1 MPSLPITTMSET
13 CIVCLGDLGESVHDL
28 PHLNDAV
35 IKTAC
40 DTGEIDGSYL
50 HSTTASVAPRNG
62 DTVELIA
69 HLLPC
74 GHNLHDECLKPWVE
88 RANSCPICRQ
98 NFNQVDL
105 SIKLGGMSTR
115 SRVFPLPSSDL
126 LFLGLVISSYAVADR
141 IQVAEVDPSMIIEE
155 LEEDF
160 NPCPMCGEDDNE
172 DILLICDGCKT
183 YYHTYCTGLS
193 EVPMGNWFCSACETQ
208 RAIDSVR
215 PIQLRS
221 HAHNPSRRRTR
232 GQQIQAR
239 DRNQATESNW
249 ARVWQTVWDRLN
261 LDLDFPFDNGPSA
274 PQQRQRTR
282 VERAGG
288 REFQQWERRLQ
299 IAESQGGM
307 NRFRDTAPA
316 LLDMSVSQPRP
327 ALPEPESR
335 EEILAWNALEKAK
348 DILADPTPK
357 KSKRTSATAS
367 PSDAGPASKK
377 RKRKSATSSPAD
389 AIPAPLPE
397 RRLKRPQTRRAYDLV
412 ESLCDSTSESST
424 PSRRR
429 TVTGRAGTRR
439 RLTPDIGAGATTNG
453 PSFLQSLLKEVESSA
468 VPDKSKGQAFS
479 PLTLA
484 AVSPPD
490 YSSPGVSPTTSNH
503 PSPRALSAT
512 PPPSLTG
519 RSGSPT
525 PLTSKVEPIYPP
537 PDFSPEQSPP
547 SPNFPTHRH
556 NKTVDLCTRNG
567 RGLQSILPQSIGSS
581 PPRSEETS
589 PSRLNMSLST
599 KSNVQKMVKDALKTP
614 YRDKLLSKEE
624 YTDINRNVSRMLYD
638 KIGDSENLSGDA
650 REVWQ
655 RMASSEVER
664 AVRALRP
671 TNDV

>member
-1 MPSLPITTMSET
+1 MSET

-35 IKTAC
+35 IKTEC
-40 DTGEIDGSYL
+40 DTGEIDGTYS
-50 HSTTASVAPRNG
+50 HSTTASVSPRNG
-62 DTVELIA
+62 DNVELIA

-105 SIKLGGMSTR
+105 SIKLGGMSCL
-115 SRVFPLPSSDL
+115 SRMLPLPLSDL
-126 LFLGLVISSYAVADR
+126 FVLGLVVSSYAVADR
-141 IQVAEVDPSMIIEE
+141 TQVADVDPSMIIEE

-160 NPCPMCGEDDNE
+160 NPCPICGEDDNE
-172 DILLICDGCKT
+172 DVLLICDGCKA
-183 YYHTYCTGLS
+183 YYHTYCMGLG
-193 EVPMGNWFCSACETQ
+193 EVPMGNWFCRACETQ
-208 RAIDSVR
+208 RAIESVR

-221 HAHNPSRRRTR
+221 HANNSSRRRTR

-261 LDLDFPFDNGPSA
+261 LDLDFPFDHGPSA

-282 VERAGG
+282 IERAGG

-299 IAESQGGM
+299 IAERQGGI

-327 ALPEPESR
+327 APPEPESR

-357 KSKRTSATAS
+357 KSKCNSATTS
-367 PSDAGPASKK
+367 PSDAGPVSKK
-377 RKRKSATSSPAD
+377 RKRKSVTNSPTD

-397 RRLKRPQTRRAYDLV
+397 RRLKRPQTRRAHDLV
-412 ESLCDSTSESST
+412 ESLCDSTPESSLSSSS
-424 PSRRR
+424 SRRR
-429 TVTGRAGTRR
+429 TVAGRTGTHRYP
-439 RLTPDIGAGATTNG
+439 TPDIGAGAATNG

-468 VPDKSKGQAFS
+468 APDESKGQAFS

-512 PPPSLTG
+512 PPPSLTV

-537 PDFSPEQSPP
+537 PEFSPERSPP
-547 SPNFPTHRH
+547 SPNFPTYRH
-556 NKTVDLCTRNG
+556 NKMADMCTRSG
-567 RGLQSILPQSIGSS
+567 RGPRSILPLSTDSS

-599 KSNVQKMVKDALKTP
+599 KSNLQKMVKDALKTP

-624 YTDINRNVSRMLYD
+624 YTEINRNISRMLYD
-638 KIGDSENLSGDA
+638 KIGDSEKLGGEG
-650 REVWQ
+650 REIWQ
-655 RMASSEVER
+655 RLANSEVER

-671 TNDV
+671 KNDA